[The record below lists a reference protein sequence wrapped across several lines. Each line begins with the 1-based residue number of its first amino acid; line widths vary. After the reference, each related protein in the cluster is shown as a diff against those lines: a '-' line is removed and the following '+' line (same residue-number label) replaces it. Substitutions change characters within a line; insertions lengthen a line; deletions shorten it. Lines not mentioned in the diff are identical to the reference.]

1 MRLWDY
7 MMITGSGITGPE
19 SAASPIGHINL
30 RVKLTGKRNAVN
42 PHVAFDEAGDGDR
55 IWMGY

>member
-1 MRLWDY
+1 
-7 MMITGSGITGPE
+7 MITGSGITGPE

-30 RVKLTGKRNAVN
+30 RVKLAGKRNAVN